1 MDLNARGLRTQWKV
15 VVEERSVVERRLD
28 RRQSARQKRELNSLF
43 LISTLQRD
51 IHPLLIVP
59 RLTSVSR

>member
-1 MDLNARGLRTQWKV
+1 MDLNARGLRTQCEV
-15 VVEERSVVERRLD
+15 VVEERSVVERRRD

-59 RLTSVSR
+59 